1 MVDTDTDRQRADR
14 QPRSTVSRNG
24 GKTGAATASK
34 TQSGTAGKTGK
45 NRGKPRPPKY
55 TEAQIR
61 RNRLIALA
69 IVILAIV
76 GMVLMIRE
84 VATAFTR
91 WQAAQAAEAKAY
103 QIRMEERTFPAPQP
117 CPDKSLEITLTHPSA
132 VINVGAGDQAE
143 MTLHNAGKTACT
155 VIIDPAKVGM
165 QIISGN
171 QIIYNSTSCQPA
183 DAPTRQLLLDRG
195 MTWKQN
201 LSWDGL
207 VHNADCSPASQAA
220 VAGTYRLN
228 AVWNGAVSGP
238 ETVFALQDP
247 PPAPSTVPES
257 SPETSHE
264 NPTKTVG

>member
-1 MVDTDTDRQRADR
+1 MVDTDTDRQRAAR
-14 QPRSTVSRNG
+14 QSRAAASPNA
-24 GKTGAATASK
+24 GKSGTATARK
-34 TQSGTAGKTGK
+34 TQSGTVGKTGK
-45 NRGKPRPPKY
+45 KRGKPRPPKY

-76 GMVLMIRE
+76 GMVLVIRE

-91 WQAAQAAEAKAY
+91 WQAAQAEDARAY
-103 QIRMEERTFPAPQP
+103 QIRMAERTFSPPRP
-117 CPDKSLEITLTHPSA
+117 CVDKSLEITLTHPSA

-143 MTLHNAGKTACT
+143 MTLHNAGKAACT
-155 VIIDPAKVGM
+155 VMIDPAKVGM

-171 QIIYNSTSCQPA
+171 QIIYNSTKCQPA

-247 PPAPSTVPES
+247 PPAPSTAPES

>member
-1 MVDTDTDRQRADR
+1 MDTDTDRQRADR
-14 QPRSTVSRNG
+14 QPRSPVSRNG
-24 GKTGAATASK
+24 RKSGAATARQA
-34 TQSGTAGKTGK
+34 QSQTAGKTLK
-45 NRGKPRPPKY
+45 THGKPRPPKY
-55 TEAQIR
+55 TQAQIR

-76 GMVLMIRE
+76 GMVLVIRE
-84 VATAFTR
+84 VAAAFTR
-91 WQAAQAAEAKAY
+91 WQSAQAAEAKAY

-117 CPDKSLEITLTHPSA
+117 CPDNSLEITLTHPSA

-155 VIIDPAKVGM
+155 VMIDPAKVGI

-195 MTWKQN
+195 MTWKQT

-207 VHNADCSPASQAA
+207 VHNADCSPASEAA

-228 AVWNGAVSGP
+228 AVWNGAISGS
-238 ETVFALQDP
+238 ETVFALQNP
-247 PPAPSTVPES
+247 PPAPSATPES

>member
-1 MVDTDTDRQRADR
+1 MGTDTDRQRANR

-24 GKTGAATASK
+24 GKSGAAAARQA
-34 TQSGTAGKTGK
+34 QSQTAGKTPK
-45 NRGKPRPPKY
+45 TRGKPRPSKY
-55 TEAQIR
+55 TKAEIR

-76 GMVLMIRE
+76 GMVLVIRE

-91 WQAAQAAEAKAY
+91 WQSAQAAEAKAY
-103 QIRMEERTFPAPQP
+103 QIRMEERTFPPPKP
-117 CPDKSLEITLTHPSA
+117 CPDNSLEIALTHPSA

-155 VIIDPAKVGM
+155 VMIDPAKVGI

-183 DAPTRQLLLDRG
+183 DAPTRQLLLDRD
-195 MTWKQN
+195 MTWKQT

-207 VHNADCSPASQAA
+207 VHNADCSPASEAA

-228 AVWNGAVSGP
+228 AVWNGAVNGP
-238 ETVFALQDP
+238 ETVFALQNP
-247 PPAPSTVPES
+247 PPPPSATPES